1 MNHAHRLYELFLQ
14 KLIIQTQRIL
24 FDFFVGG
31 KENEELNIP
40 LNSSL
45 SVTLHADDVS
55 VGERKFYIFFTF
67 ANTGCLSYVL
77 NEISSVM
84 AVMH

>member
-1 MNHAHRLYELFLQ
+1 MLIDYMNFFFRNLLFRLREFFS
-14 KLIIQTQRIL
+14 IS
-24 FDFFVGG
+24 FVGG

-67 ANTGCLSYVL
+67 ANAGCLSYVL